1 MLQQKDGL
9 RAGRCWD
16 GGPLSLLQPGGP
28 TQVYPCVR
36 EWFQFVSFGD
46 SRIAPKGTLYSTMP
60 SHIAKQ
66 IAQRGTGKIPYMCMG
81 VHERGDADEL
91 RWNGN
96 VYAPRGSNETANH
109 STSDAPLSEFRG
121 KPVITTQ
128 CTNTNAVIEWVF
140 VPFIDDEDA
149 VNITEQE
156 TAGVHDLE
164 PEL

>member
-1 MLQQKDGL
+1 MLQQRDGL

-16 GGPLSLLQPGGP
+16 GGPLTLLQPGGP

-46 SRIAPKGTLYSTMP
+46 GRIAPKGALFSTIP

-66 IAQRGTGKIPYMCMG
+66 IAQRGSGEMPFMCVG
-81 VHERGDADEL
+81 VHERGTDDEL
-91 RWNGN
+91 QWNGKAYVPAAQESVVHKTN
-96 VYAPRGSNETANH
+96 
-109 STSDAPLSEFRG
+109 DAPLSEFRG

-128 CTNTNAVIEWVF
+128 CSNVGAVIEWVF
-140 VPFIDDEDA
+140 VPFINDPGA
-149 VNITEQE
+149 VNITEQD
-156 TAGVHDLE
+156 TAESEDLE